1 MPKTEYDFQIIANL
15 LAGKGSAKQI
25 LEDLKNFLGQNGQ
38 TFRVL
43 TVEQPTPISKL
54 PADGKIKIKKGVICL
69 GGDGTVSE
77 TVGYVLNHKMG
88 VPIAL
93 IPTGTANII
102 AATLGLEKKDGFN
115 FLLENHLKTVDVG
128 VAEYENE
135 KDYFLL
141 GLGLGFEEKF
151 LKLTKEK
158 FKSHIGIF
166 SSKLGVFSY
175 IFAALSELLS
185 LKQIPLTIK
194 IDNRQ
199 IKTNVCLLT
208 ILNLQP
214 LILKFFPHFRHQ
226 EIDCQDNLFNIYCV
240 EHKNYF
246 QALLGTL
253 VFHLFGKKDFGL
265 VKSLRGKE
273 FVLESPGICGTQLD
287 GELRSCLP
295 VKVSFHRQPMR
306 FFVP

>member
-1 MPKTEYDFQIIANL
+1 VAEYDFQIIANL
-15 LAGKGSAKQI
+15 MAGKGESKPL
-25 LEDLKNFLGQNGQ
+25 LEKLTRFLEENKQ

-43 TVEQPTPISKL
+43 TIDKPTPISKL
-54 PADGKIKIKKGVICL
+54 PSDGKVKIKKGVICL

-77 TVGYVLNHKMG
+77 TVGYVLNHKLN

-102 AATLGLEKKDGFN
+102 ATTLGLENRNSFD
-115 FLLENHLKTVDVG
+115 FLRQNRFKTVDVG

-135 KDYFLL
+135 KNYFLL

-158 FKSHIGIF
+158 FKSQIGIF

-185 LKQIPLTIK
+185 LKKIPLTIEA
-194 IDNRQ
+194 DSQ
-199 IKTNVCLLT
+199 LIKTEVCLLT

-214 LILKFFPHFRHQ
+214 LILRFFPLFPHR
-226 EIDCQDNLFNIYCV
+226 EINCTDGVFNLYYV
-240 EHKNYF
+240 EYHHYF

-253 VFHLFGKKDFGL
+253 VFHLLGGRHLGL
-265 VKSLRGKE
+265 VKSLCAKK
-273 FVLESPGICGTQLD
+273 FSLKSAGICGTQLD
-287 GELRSCLP
+287 GELRACLP
-295 VKVSFHRQPMR
+295 VKVFFRQEPVR